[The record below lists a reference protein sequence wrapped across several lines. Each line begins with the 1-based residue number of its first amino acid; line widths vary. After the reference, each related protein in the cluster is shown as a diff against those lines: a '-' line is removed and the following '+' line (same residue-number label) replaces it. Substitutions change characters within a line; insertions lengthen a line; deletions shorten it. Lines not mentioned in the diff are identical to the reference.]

1 MNREIAH
8 PIKPKA
14 KQYHFRANKYIKTA
28 RSRPDMAGNGI
39 IDVERRLEVIT
50 IKANE
55 SHKEI
60 ATITPNPSIV

>member
-1 MNREIAH
+1 MNWEIAH
-8 PIKPKA
+8 PIKPKP

-39 IDVERRLEVIT
+39 IDVERNLEVIT

-55 SHKEI
+55 NQKEI
-60 ATITPNPSIV
+60 TTITPNPNIF